1 MKKKQKEKLKRI
13 IISTVIFLLVYLS
26 SLILNALNVDF
37 IPNKKILWII
47 PLIIYLSIYV
57 YAGYDVY
64 YKAYLALKNKQ
75 FFDEKIL
82 VIIASIS
89 IFITGI
95 FYSTINE
102 TVRYIATPVLYMIL
116 YQFVIILESVFA
128 DRYRNLYND
137 FSRIKEEIV
146 LKKTRNNYETQTIES
161 IRVNDVIVINPETV
175 IPVDGIIV
183 KGKTTIN
190 YMPVLGIDKKTA
202 LASGDFVC
210 SGAYNEEET
219 IEIKVKEKY
228 FDSKV
233 YKIVNFT
240 DNESKSL
247 SIIERLIKKLDKF
260 YSPIMLIFSV
270 LIAFIPPMF
279 DGNHMGWILRSI
291 NILVIS
297 STYQLFN
304 SVILAFSYGLTNA
317 SLNHVLIKNAN
328 YLEKLS
334 KVKTFIFDKTGTLT
348 NGHFSVANVFPQ
360 KSRNIILRYACEA
373 HYNST
378 KPISEALRGAY
389 KANYDKGY
397 QIITENELGIV
408 AKKNKNIIICGN
420 ERLMLEHDIKYLKN
434 DSIGTILYL
443 AFNKKFLGTIVISD
457 EVRPEASS
465 LLSYLSTSGAK
476 IIMLTRDNE
485 AVSSSLADR
494 LMLDDYKCQL
504 LSQDKKRIVNEYKNN
519 KDKNDVV
526 CYIGSKHDELELF
539 KEADLGIILEAGSM
553 DDELYSLPYVFVLGN
568 DLNQLQKA
576 VEISKRT
583 LNVIYFDFI
592 SDMILRIAIILL
604 SLFGI
609 INIWVAILLEMASM
623 LVFVINIKYIDSK

>member
-1 MKKKQKEKLKRI
+1 MKKKQKKKLKRI
-13 IISTVIFLLVYLS
+13 IISAVIFLLVYLL
-26 SLILNALNVDF
+26 SLLLKALNVDF
-37 IPNKKILWII
+37 IPNKRLLWII
-47 PLIIYLSIYV
+47 PLIIYLSIYI

-64 YKAYLALKNKQ
+64 YKAYFSLKNKQ

-82 VIIASIS
+82 VIIASIA

-95 FYSTINE
+95 YYSAAYE
-102 TVRYIATPVLYMIL
+102 TVRYIATPVLYMVL
-116 YQFVIILESVFA
+116 YQFVIILESIFA
-128 DRYRNLYND
+128 DRYRSLYND
-137 FSRIKEEIV
+137 FSRIKEEYV
-146 LKKTRNNYETQTIES
+146 LKKTRNSYESQAIETIK
-161 IRVNDVIVINPETV
+161 INDTIVINPESV

-183 KGKTTIN
+183 KGKTTVN
-190 YMPVLGIDKKTA
+190 YMPVLGVDKKIDVSA
-202 LASGDFVC
+202 GDFVC
-210 SGAYNEEET
+210 SGAYNENDV

-233 YKIVNFT
+233 FKIVNFT
-240 DNESKSL
+240 DNESKTL
-247 SIIERLIKKLDKF
+247 SIIERLIKKIDRF
-260 YSPIMLIFSV
+260 YSPIMLIFAV
-270 LIAFIPPMF
+270 LLAVIPPMF
-279 DGNHMGWILRSI
+279 DGNHMGWVLRSI

-304 SVILAFSYGLTNA
+304 SIILAFSYGLTNA
-317 SLNHVLIKNAN
+317 SLNHVLIKNAK
-328 YLEKLS
+328 YLENLS

-373 HYNST
+373 NYNST
-378 KPISEALRGAY
+378 EPISEALRRAY

-408 AKKNKNIIICGN
+408 AKKNKNTILCGN
-420 ERLMLEHDIKYLKN
+420 ERLMLENSIKYQKN

-443 AFNKKFLGTIVISD
+443 ALNNKFLGSIVISD

-494 LMLDDYKCQL
+494 LMLDDFKCQL
-504 LSQDKKRIVNEYKNN
+504 LTQDKRNIVNEYTNN

-526 CYIGSKHDELELF
+526 CYIGSKHDELDLF

-553 DDELYSLPYVFVLGN
+553 DDELYSLPYIFVLGN

-576 VEISKRT
+576 VEIAKKT

-592 SDMILRIAIILL
+592 LDMLLRITIIIL
-604 SLFGI
+604 SLFGF
-609 INIWVAILLEMASM
+609 INIWVAIFLEMISM
-623 LVFVINIKYIDSK
+623 ILFVLNIRFIDSK

>member
-279 DGNHMGWILRSI
+279 DGNYMGWILRSI

-553 DDELYSLPYVFVLGN
+553 DDELYSLPYIFVLGN